1 MNSNA
6 RSRGFTIAEMLTV
19 LAILAVFT
27 TFIVGIIGPVIRAP
41 QKEQAKIN
49 TLQAAAQGLYQ
60 MQRDLRMAG
69 ITGVY
74 ACTGTG
80 ASVTCSQPA
89 SPSNGV
95 TSLAVISPLSSGQL
109 NWSLSPS
116 TSGLPAWQGVVV
128 YWLDTN
134 GAGTGNDLD
143 RAFVSSSTLGSLGA
157 GPLGSFASTAATAVQ
172 DARSSGGTTLAHD
185 VDNLSVFVN
194 TTSHVVGLNI
204 TAQSTQGSAVNS
216 TSYASNTYTR
226 N

>member
-1 MNSNA
+1 M
-6 RSRGFTIAEMLTV
+6 AEMLTV
-19 LAILAVFT
+19 MAILAIFT
-27 TFIVGIIGPVIRAP
+27 TFVVVIIAPVIHAP

-60 MQRDLRMAG
+60 IQRDVRMAG

-74 ACTGTG
+74 ACTGSG

-89 SPSNGV
+89 SATDSS
-95 TSLAVISPLSSGQL
+95 SLAIISPIASGQL

-128 YWLDTN
+128 YWLTPN
-134 GAGTGNDLD
+134 GAGTSNDLK
-143 RAFVSSSTLGSLGA
+143 RGFVSSTTLGSLGA

-172 DARSSGGTTLAHD
+172 DAQSAGGTTVAHD
-185 VDNLSVFVN
+185 VNKLSAFVS
-194 TTSHVVGLNI
+194 TATHMVGLSM

-216 TSYASNTYTR
+216 TSYTSNTYTR

>member
-1 MNSNA
+1 M
-6 RSRGFTIAEMLTV
+6 AEMLTV
-19 LAILAVFT
+19 TAILAIFT
-27 TFIVGIIGPVIRAP
+27 TFIVTIVGPVIHTP

-89 SPSNGV
+89 SATGTS
-95 TSLAVISPLSSGQL
+95 SLAIVSPVSSGQL
-109 NWSLSPS
+109 NWSQNSATL
-116 TSGLPAWQGVVV
+116 GLPAWQGVVV
-128 YWLDTN
+128 YWLAPN
-134 GAGTGNDLD
+134 GAGTSNDLD
-143 RAFVSSSTLGSLGA
+143 RGFVSSTTLGGLGA
-157 GPLGSFASTAATAVQ
+157 GPVGSFASTAATAVQ
-172 DARSSGGTTLAHD
+172 DAQAAGGTTVAHD
-185 VDNLSVFVN
+185 VNTLSAFVN
-194 TTSHVVGLNI
+194 TTTHMVGLSV
-204 TAQSTQGSAVNS
+204 TAKSTQGSAVNS